1 MDVDYVAELNSKFNA
16 IKKELEDYKKKIK
29 ASGLKS
35 INGDKYTAIIKPRV
49 SRKLNQAKALEVVK
63 SIGADWLLKEVVDE
77 DKLEDAL
84 YQHEVDANLFSD
96 CVIECTTY
104 AVSFKHND

>member
-49 SRKLNQAKALEVVK
+49 SRKLNQAKALE
-63 SIGADWLLKEVVDE
+63 
-77 DKLEDAL
+77 KLD
-84 YQHEVDANLFSD
+84 
-96 CVIECTTY
+96 
-104 AVSFKHND
+104 